1 MSVTRKFFS
10 YNDGAEAGAFY
21 KDHEQQY
28 TLTPFIVTFCEDTLA
43 DIDVQ
48 NFLEAGLK
56 IIRFRMTHNI
66 NEKVVMHEML
76 KSAIELC
83 CLKYEVSAW
92 PVATMIDLP
101 NALVRTGY
109 IKEEL
114 NTSALH
120 FKKGH
125 VVEIT
130 CDDKYWNK
138 CDLSRIYIDDPQMMD
153 MIKPKQEICIP
164 VASLNL
170 ICTEIINKQTIKCE
184 IISNGRVANYQVVCF
199 RGLRLKRPP
208 LTNQDLNLLNYAKEN
223 EFAVVVI
230 NSIRRASTAYRAK
243 SFFVGCHKPL
253 IFGSIC
259 EQEGLDNFDDILEAT
274 DGIVLAREYISE
286 SILNINQMQAIQLS
300 ICAKCK
306 RVGKPIFIS
315 GNIFDETVTSGGL
328 SYNEVDDVTNI
339 ILQGAGLMFR
349 STHSP
354 ANVLKSLYLLNY
366 ISSTVEQYIEEYHWR
381 LIMELKPP
389 VNAAEAAVIACA
401 IAARQINATV
411 IIVLTKT
418 GKTVKQLSRITPKSF
433 IVAVATDVSIVEQL
447 YLFHGVIPII
457 YDRKEKEDWYMG
469 IKRRIEFA
477 VEHCVNHELLK
488 HHQPYAVLR
497 KASPESA
504 YCDQF
509 SLYTVK
515 RKF

>member
-223 EFAVVVI
+223 E
-230 NSIRRASTAYRAK
+230 
-243 SFFVGCHKPL
+243 
-253 IFGSIC
+253 
-259 EQEGLDNFDDILEAT
+259 AT

-315 GNIFDETVTSGGL
+315 GDIFDETVTSGGL